1 MLQSCYSLGG
11 FSSYKPDVSRTKRGG
26 QMIVKMLTLGALD
39 TNCYVIWDEKSEET
53 IVIDPAFSTESE
65 GKRTVLRL
73 IQTGNLSVRF
83 IVNTH
88 GHADHTCGNGVVKE
102 ATGAPILIHE
112 LDASLLGMSGQE
124 RASLFGISLT
134 SPHADK
140 TLHEGDRITIGKTAL
155 TVLHTPGH
163 TLGGISLTTENF
175 VFVGDTLFK
184 GSIGRTDSP
193 GGSYKKIIKSIKEKL
208 ATLPDNFMVY
218 PGHGPPTTIG
228 EEKRTNPYLLFPETY
243 VQDRE

>member
-1 MLQSCYSLGG
+1 
-11 FSSYKPDVSRTKRGG
+11 
-26 QMIVKMLTLGALD
+26 MIVKMLTLGALG

-53 IVIDPAFSTESE
+53 VVIDPAFSTESE

-73 IQTGNLSVRF
+73 IKTRSLGVRF

-88 GHADHTCGNGVVKE
+88 GHADHTCGNGVVKK

-112 LDASLLGMSGQE
+112 LDAPLLGVSV
-124 RASLFGISLT
+124 RALMNRLWPSLFGIRLT
-134 SPHADK
+134 SPPADNI
-140 TLHEGDRITIGKTAL
+140 LHEGDKIAIGKTML

-163 TLGGISLTTENF
+163 TAGGISLAAENS

-184 GSIGRTDSP
+184 GSIGRTDFP
-193 GGSYKKIIKSIKEKL
+193 GGSYKQIIKSIKEKL

-218 PGHGPPTTIG
+218 PGHGPATTIG
-228 EEKRTNPYLLFPETY
+228 EEKRTNPYLLFSETY